1 MKLGAIVSG
10 LVAGGFLF
18 FQYSRLSTHNFWELT
33 WYEAALLLVGLGLAG
48 LFPSAWVGA
57 VLSTAAAAF
66 LGVGFQIYSDLSRN
80 PKCCN
85 LWPLAFVM
93 WLFLGIPAPLFGGV
107 IGYLISARRV
117 SRLFFLSLLAAGVGI
132 GLGLPLIQHNVYR
145 PIEPKRSSLRPSASA
160 RKANVESIVKVP
172 TESDRLGSQGASA
185 LCCRQR
191 RSRISNHTGGPG
203 SGYAPTD
210 FAA

>member
-1 MKLGAIVSG
+1 MKLSAIASG
-10 LVAGGFLF
+10 LVTGGFLF
-18 FQYSRLSTHNFWELT
+18 FQYSRLSTHNFWALT

-48 LFPSAWVGA
+48 LFPRAWLGA
-57 VLSTAAAAF
+57 VLGMALVEF

-117 SRLFFLSLLAAGVGI
+117 SRLFFVSLLAAGLGI
-132 GLGLPLIQHNVYR
+132 GLGLPLSQQHEY
-145 PIEPKRSSLRPSASA
+145 PITNPKSS
-160 RKANVESIVKVP
+160 
-172 TESDRLGSQGASA
+172 T
-185 LCCRQR
+185 
-191 RSRISNHTGGPG
+191 HF
-203 SGYAPTD
+203 Y
-210 FAA
+210 